1 MQLKHAYTNHVKSS
15 KTNIMKSFLS
25 LGLTLVLITFLSI
38 PMHGQSTEN
47 EELPREKASLVSMS
61 GTVTD
66 LVKETREITLKGAD
80 GELVTVVASDE
91 VKRFDEI
98 EIGDV
103 LTFEYYTY
111 MKAEFRQPTEE
122 ELAEPLTLIAEGG
135 KAPEGMDPA
144 AAVGALVKAI
154 VTIEILNRPNMLATV
169 RGPGGNYL
177 TIEMEDEALMERLN
191 IGQKVILT
199 YAEAIAVSLE
209 K

>member
-80 GELVTVVASDE
+80 GELHQS
-91 VKRFDEI
+91 
-98 EIGDV
+98 
-103 LTFEYYTY
+103 
-111 MKAEFRQPTEE
+111 
-122 ELAEPLTLIAEGG
+122 
-135 KAPEGMDPA
+135 PED
-144 AAVGALVKAI
+144 K
-154 VTIEILNRPNMLATV
+154 
-169 RGPGGNYL
+169 Y
-177 TIEMEDEALMERLN
+177 
-191 IGQKVILT
+191 
-199 YAEAIAVSLE
+199 
-209 K
+209 

>member
-1 MQLKHAYTNHVKSS
+1 
-15 KTNIMKSFLS
+15 MKSFLS
-25 LGLTLVLITFLSI
+25 FTLTLVFITFLSF
-38 PMHGQSTEN
+38 PMYGQTTDNTE
-47 EELPREKASLVSMS
+47 PSREKASLVSMA
-61 GTVTD
+61 GTVAT

-80 GELVTVVASDE
+80 GELVTMVASDA

-103 LTFEYYTY
+103 MTFEYYTY
-111 MKAEFRQPTEE
+111 MKAEFRQPTAE
-122 ELAEPLTLIAEGG
+122 ELAEPITLIAEGG
-135 KAPEGMDPA
+135 KAPEGMDPG

-177 TIEMEDEALMERLN
+177 SIQMEDEALIQRLN

>member
-1 MQLKHAYTNHVKSS
+1 
-15 KTNIMKSFLS
+15 MKSFLS
-25 LGLTLVLITFLSI
+25 FTLTLVFITFLSF
-38 PMHGQSTEN
+38 PMYGQTNDNTE
-47 EELPREKASLVSMS
+47 PSREKASLVSMA
-61 GTVTD
+61 GTVAT

-80 GELVTVVASDE
+80 GELVTMVASDA

-103 LTFEYYTY
+103 MTFEYYTY
-111 MKAEFRQPTEE
+111 MKAEFRQPTAE
-122 ELAEPLTLIAEGG
+122 ELAEPITLIAEGG
-135 KAPEGMDPA
+135 KAPEGMDPG

-177 TIEMEDEALMERLN
+177 SIQMEDEALIQRLN

>member
-1 MQLKHAYTNHVKSS
+1 
-15 KTNIMKSFLS
+15 MKSFLS
-25 LGLTLVLITFLSI
+25 FTLTLVFITFLSI
-38 PMHGQSTEN
+38 PMYGQTTEN
-47 EELPREKASLVSMS
+47 TEPSREKASLVSMA
-61 GTVTD
+61 GTVTT
-66 LVKETREITLKGAD
+66 LVKESREITLKGAD
-80 GELVTVVASDE
+80 GELVTMVASDE

-103 LTFEYYTY
+103 MTFEYYTY
-111 MKAEFRQPTEE
+111 IKAEFREPTAEE
-122 ELAEPLTLIAEGG
+122 IAEPLTLLAEGG

-144 AAVGALVKAI
+144 AVVGALVKAI

-169 RGPGGNYL
+169 RGPRGNYL
-177 TIEMEDEALMERLN
+177 SIQMEDEALMQRLN

>member
-1 MQLKHAYTNHVKSS
+1 
-15 KTNIMKSFLS
+15 MKSFLS
-25 LGLTLVLITFLSI
+25 FALTLVFITFLSL
-38 PMHGQSTEN
+38 PMYGQTTEDT
-47 EELPREKASLVSMS
+47 EPSREKASLVSMS
-61 GTVTD
+61 GTVTT